1 MEKGTLLITTKLKEI
16 KWILQEDYEQLYANE
31 LENLDEM
38 VNFQKDLSLLS
49 LLCLDIFGC
58 QGQ

>member
-38 VNFQKDLSLLS
+38 VNF
-49 LLCLDIFGC
+49 
-58 QGQ
+58 